1 MKQTRS
7 LWILFGVVLLGLF
20 FLLPLTRL
28 WSIANYP
35 GYSLYSMM
43 SGSGM
48 MFFGMGLFWILLIIF
63 LVLGI
68 LWFNQQLSHQ
78 RRK

>member
-1 MKQTRS
+1 MKQTQS
-7 LWILFGVVLLGLF
+7 LFVILGTVLLGLF
-20 FLLPLTRL
+20 VLLPLFRP

-35 GYSLYSMM
+35 GYSMYSLM

-48 MFFGMGLFWILLIIF
+48 MFFGMGLFWTLLIIF

-68 LWFNQQLSHQ
+68 LWFSQQISGQ
-78 RRK
+78 RRR